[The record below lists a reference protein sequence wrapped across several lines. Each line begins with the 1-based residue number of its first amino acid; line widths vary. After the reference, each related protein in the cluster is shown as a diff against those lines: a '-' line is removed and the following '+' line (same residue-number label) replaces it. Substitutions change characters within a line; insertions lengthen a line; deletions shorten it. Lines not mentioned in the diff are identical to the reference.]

1 MEIQIFLRPHPLLLC
16 WILPVERILSGW
28 SLFVLLPF
36 DRQDI
41 YILNFAGDFA
51 TAGSHPGARQRR
63 VSVIGVVVVTTLWS
77 VVDTPGE
84 LTTSLSPAL
93 DCKSPPSSTPNSVVC
108 RPKTGI
114 DGSWGGWGSWSSCG
128 SDCRTS
134 RSRNCDDPS
143 PLFGGQTC
151 QGNSSEKSP
160 STCYGDDC
168 CPDTSD
174 YLGCHRRYGG
184 ASSEM
189 KYFRR
194 TLTPCLCVAYCASL
208 NYSLAGASAGYTEYI
223 SITYQCW
230 WWW

>member
-41 YILNFAGDFA
+41 SILNFAGDFA

-93 DCKSPPSSTPNSVVC
+93 DCKSPPSLLHP
-108 RPKTGI
+108 
-114 DGSWGGWGSWSSCG
+114 
-128 SDCRTS
+128 
-134 RSRNCDDPS
+134 
-143 PLFGGQTC
+143 
-151 QGNSSEKSP
+151 
-160 STCYGDDC
+160 
-168 CPDTSD
+168 
-174 YLGCHRRYGG
+174 
-184 ASSEM
+184 
-189 KYFRR
+189 
-194 TLTPCLCVAYCASL
+194 
-208 NYSLAGASAGYTEYI
+208 
-223 SITYQCW
+223 
-230 WWW
+230 